1 MVYESR
7 CSSGSGKFK
16 MRDVRKTNK
25 IILLEGT
32 NLYGKVLLNGKELE
46 SIEDFNMVLSL
57 IIKAMNNMVY

>member
-1 MVYESR
+1 
-7 CSSGSGKFK
+7 